1 MPEDRQREETDMR
14 VLVVEDDP
22 ALGPLVVK
30 GLRLQHLSVDLAA
43 SCAEATEAATATA
56 YDVVCLDLNLP
67 DGDGLDLCRRLRGD
81 DALCRPR
88 RVLALTA
95 RDAVAERIAGLDA
108 GADDYLVKPFDLD
121 ELVARVRALTRRTD
135 EPGSALEL
143 GDLHIDVVGHRAT
156 RNGADL
162 DLTGKEFAVLRYFA
176 HHPGEVLSAEDLL
189 EHCWDAHA
197 DSLTTSVR
205 VILSRLRRK
214 LGDPPLIET
223 IAGVG
228 YRLNPVT

>member
-1 MPEDRQREETDMR
+1 MR
-14 VLVVEDDP
+14 ILVVEDDP
-22 ALGPLVVK
+22 ALGPLLVK
-30 GLRLQHLSVDLAA
+30 GLRLQHLSVDLAV
-43 SCAEATEAATATA
+43 SCAGAVEAATVTA

-67 DGDGLDLCRRLRGD
+67 DGDGLDLCRRLRA
-81 DALCRPR
+81 DATLRRPG

-95 RDAVAERIAGLDA
+95 RDAVAERVAGLDA

-121 ELVARVRALTRRTD
+121 ELLARLRALTRRHD
-135 EPGSALEL
+135 DRGDVLEL
-143 GDLHIDVVGHRAT
+143 GDLHIDIVRHRAT
-156 RNGADL
+156 RNGTDL

-214 LGDPPLIET
+214 LGDPPVIHT
-223 IAGVG
+223 IPGVG
-228 YRLNPVT
+228 YRFATAR